1 MRTDGSLEMKDFF
14 YFFHFVFHHLH
25 RNEIKMVLLWLFP

>member
-1 MRTDGSLEMKDFF
+1 MRTDGSLEMKD
-14 YFFHFVFHHLH
+14 FFHFVFHHLH

>member
-14 YFFHFVFHHLH
+14 HFFHFVFHHLH
-25 RNEIKMVLLWLFP
+25 RNEIKMVLL